1 MNEAHLKFC
10 SSPEW
15 ASYLA
20 DDLLPWVLASHEL
33 GDDVLE
39 LGPGP
44 GLSTDVL
51 RQRAARLVAVEIDEA
66 LAAQLARRLAGT
78 NVTVLRGDGTRLP
91 LEPARFS
98 AATLLTM
105 LHHVPSAALQDQ
117 LLAQV
122 RRVLRPGG
130 LLLGTDGLDTRQRRE
145 VHIGDVFVPIDPVT
159 LPDRLAAVGFTDVVV
174 ERAGDRIRF
183 AARTACA

>member
-1 MNEAHLKFC
+1 MNEAHLRFC

-20 DDLLPWVLASHEL
+20 DELLPWVLASYEL

-51 RQRAARLVAVEIDEA
+51 RQQVARLLAVEIDEV

-91 LEPARFS
+91 FEPARFS
-98 AATLLTM
+98 AATVLTM

-117 LLAQV
+117 LLAEV
-122 RRVLRPGG
+122 CRVLRPGG
-130 LLLGTDGLDTRQRRE
+130 LLLGTDGTDTPQRRE
-145 VHIGDVFVPIDPVT
+145 VHVGDIFVPIDPVT
-159 LPDRLAAVGFTDVVV
+159 LPGRLAAAGFTGAVV
-174 ERAGDRIRF
+174 EQAGDRIRF
-183 AARTACA
+183 AARAAYS